1 MVAIKKVD
9 PGTSASPKTIIDTSA
24 YKVKLLSFR
33 IDVVAKIHV
42 PIRLSERRDSNPR
55 LIPAPKADA
64 IATRPRPVFFIVIHG
79 IRTQTSW
86 SRPSILPL
94 NYITIG

>member
-9 PGTSASPKTIIDTSA
+9 LGTSASPKTIVDTSV

-33 IDVVAKIHV
+33 IVVVAKIRV

-55 LIPAPKADA
+55 YPAPKAGG
-64 IATRPRPVFFIVIHG
+64 IATIQRSVYYSN
-79 IRTQTSW
+79 TQDSNLVLLE
-86 SRPSILPL
+86 PSKRSTNL

>member
-9 PGTSASPKTIIDTSA
+9 LDTSASPKTIVDTSA

-42 PIRLSERRDSNPR
+42 PIRLSVWRDLNPR
-55 LIPAPKADA
+55 PDGPKPSALAPALH
-64 IATRPRPVFFIVIHG
+64 TVRSVG
-79 IRTQTSW
+79 E
-86 SRPSILPL
+86 L
-94 NYITIG
+94 NSCLKIDNLTC